1 MEHIQFTAIVLMSLL
16 TLKLLLLPS
25 KVTVNPIIKRAW
37 WLMTVGIALI
47 DVQFLLQYI
56 LGLRALGI
64 TQAVMLNLA
73 LFIPASWLLSISII
87 CLQRRGF
94 ISRRDQYAGLLTWG
108 IAMGLLAFAAA
119 TDDQPLLAGSPEMR
133 QAEIVASVFY
143 TAMMAFYMWRHLKN
157 MRLLLRALKNYYD
170 EDLDDLLRWMRVR
183 VIMLPILGSIVPL
196 IIFTNGSWLF
206 FFGLLMFL
214 FIFFLVD
221 SFFNYVV
228 SSAPARIQEAE
239 EHEDDEEADEEHSHA
254 DRPLIAMDAAPMQ
267 RVEHA
272 VEKWVANGGYLR
284 NGIKQPSVAEE
295 LGVPRYQ
302 LTMWLHN
309 QNLKYADWITEL
321 RIEEAKHIL
330 GEHPEWSTEAI
341 SQHCGFSDRSYFQRK
356 FKEKTGLS
364 PSDYQT
370 IVGNDIKTRS

>member
-1 MEHIQFTAIVLMSLL
+1 MEQIQFTAIVLMSLL
-16 TLKLLLLPS
+16 TLKLLLLTS
-25 KVTVNPIIKRAW
+25 KVTVNPIIRRAW
-37 WLMTVGIALI
+37 WLMTVGIALL

-94 ISRRDQYAGLLTWG
+94 ISRRDKYAGLLTWG

-133 QAEIVASVFY
+133 QAEILASVCY
-143 TAMMAFYMWRHLKN
+143 TAMMVFYMWRHVKN
-157 MRLLLRALKNYYD
+157 MRFLLHALKNYYD
-170 EDLDDLLRWMRVR
+170 EDLGDLLRWMRVS

-196 IIFTNGSWLF
+196 IIFTDGSWLY

-221 SFFNYVV
+221 SFFSYVV
-228 SSAPARIQEAE
+228 SSVPARVLEAE
-239 EHEDDEEADEEHSHA
+239 EHEDDEEADDEHSHA
-254 DRPLIAMDAAPMQ
+254 DRYLLSMDAAPMQ

-272 VEKWVANGGYLR
+272 VEKWVAKGGYLR
-284 NGIKQPSVAEE
+284 NGIKQPNVAEE
-295 LGVPRYQ
+295 LDVPRYQ

-321 RIEEAKHIL
+321 RIEEAKHML
-330 GEHPEWSTEAI
+330 MEHPDWSTEAI

-356 FKEKTGLS
+356 FKEKIGLS
-364 PSDYQT
+364 PSGYQARMGN
-370 IVGNDIKTRS
+370 IVKTHS